1 MAAVRQLL
9 DDLGDGTVS
18 VDEVGGGGVDS
29 GRVEDYGVAVMNR
42 GNPGFNVD
50 PYGALH
56 LSLMR
61 SCSGWPSGIWI
72 DPPRRTLPDGG
83 NFQFQRWSHTFE
95 YALTGFAGD
104 WRSAG
109 VPSMAQGY
117 NRPFHTRELDNH
129 PGDLA
134 GELSFFEVQPS
145 SVLLSALKPLGN
157 PLASQAGTEADPA
170 KGLLVRLQESG
181 GRLTEASIRAY
192 WPLSES
198 FRTDVLEESR
208 TPLAQGAPTLTLDG
222 FEIAGVGAIPGQT
235 TDGPEADRVQ
245 LGLRAEPAQP
255 VFAAYWLHNK
265 GAAPLGYQPVTVR
278 AAPRGLWCSGPF
290 SVDVAVASERTDAP
304 VAGEVELRL
313 PSGWSAEP
321 AQRMFR
327 LAPGAHLL
335 FSVDITPAA
344 DAAPG
349 RYFVAASIG
358 DEGGQTH
365 EDTVTVEF
373 RPDGLD
379 SPPETG
385 GLRVDAATGKAVIG
399 TSEPTIP
406 ELRGDLEV
414 ELRGGDLQL
423 DPGER
428 GEIVAQLR
436 NLTRDEV
443 RGELQVISPYDT
455 WEMITPWTTGF
466 ALDGGEEMTLAVTVS
481 PPHDARPAEYW
492 ALVKVMYFGR
502 LHYTEAVRVR
512 IGARG

>member
-1 MAAVRQLL
+1 
-9 DDLGDGTVS
+9 
-18 VDEVGGGGVDS
+18 
-29 GRVEDYGVAVMNR
+29 
-42 GNPGFNVD
+42 
-50 PYGALH
+50 
-56 LSLMR
+56 
-61 SCSGWPSGIWI
+61 
-72 DPPRRTLPDGG
+72 
-83 NFQFQRWSHTFE
+83 
-95 YALTGFAGD
+95 
-104 WRSAG
+104 
-109 VPSMAQGY
+109 
-117 NRPFHTRELDNH
+117 
-129 PGDLA
+129 
-134 GELSFFEVQPS
+134 
-145 SVLLSALKPLGN
+145 
-157 PLASQAGTEADPA
+157 
-170 KGLLVRLQESG
+170 
-181 GRLTEASIRAY
+181 
-192 WPLSES
+192 
-198 FRTDVLEESR
+198 
-208 TPLAQGAPTLTLDG
+208 
-222 FEIAGVGAIPGQT
+222 
-235 TDGPEADRVQ
+235 
-245 LGLRAEPAQP
+245 
-255 VFAAYWLHNK
+255 
-265 GAAPLGYQPVTVR
+265 
-278 AAPRGLWCSGPF
+278 
-290 SVDVAVASERTDAP
+290 
-304 VAGEVELRL
+304 
-313 PSGWSAEP
+313 
-321 AQRMFR
+321 MFR
-327 LAPGAHLL
+327 LAPGAHMV

-385 GLRVDAATGKAVIG
+385 DLRVDAATGKAVIG
-399 TSEPTIP
+399 TSEPTVP

-466 ALDGGEEMTLAVTVS
+466 ALDGGEEMMLAVTVS